1 MLKAFDF
8 ANESEI
14 ELVAKCQ
21 TLEQYNALKGNGNK
35 KTIYYE
41 NYIPYVN
48 AKYQDIKE
56 EYILAGNY
64 GAINY
69 YENKKITADY
79 SFNTLNSEAIYD
91 LLKVGCS
98 SVCLS
103 LETDKELLKEIAT
116 GFEQKYN
123 AKAPIEFVCYG
134 HQNLMTM
141 KYCPLKR
148 FKQCGQCKKI
158 IPICLKII
166 MAHFI

>member
-1 MLKAFDF
+1 MSIKDINETRRLLIKQILDYYQNKRDLKEIKEDVKAFDF

-21 TLEQYNALKGNGNK
+21 TLEQYNALKEMGI

-69 YENKKITADY
+69 YENKKLLQITVL
-79 SFNTLNSEAIYD
+79 T
-91 LLKVGCS
+91 
-98 SVCLS
+98 
-103 LETDKELLKEIAT
+103 
-116 GFEQKYN
+116 
-123 AKAPIEFVCYG
+123 P
-134 HQNLMTM
+134 
-141 KYCPLKR
+141 
-148 FKQCGQCKKI
+148 
-158 IPICLKII
+158 
-166 MAHFI
+166 